1 MPVLP
6 QQTVLPVLRP
16 PLILVPKTQISSKAV
31 VTSNSSSSTKNL
43 LRLRPKYCLTK
54 TTQINKVPIPALTSR
69 YSSKDL
75 ICNNKAEPKV
85 KKVKEQEKKIDTVI
99 IDEKTDKAS
108 NEAPVKEKVVEEIE
122 KTVETATQPEQT
134 PQENPQKEIIES
146 PVIEPEELN
155 KTVEPEPKTPQ
166 LPQLEDQQVD
176 TKKVIDDVDL
186 NINHSELSNDIF
198 ASLQVPSGCQNPES
212 TSPTAAFLLAFPL
225 VSSLTGVKVTEVAE
239 EDNTESQRETP
250 TLLQIGTMDT
260 TKPTQSERPALSE
273 SLTPSLLNLD
283 HLSFFSS
290 KEMTG
295 FYSSFEGVVTTSSV
309 TKTYSSITPS
319 ITSSVSKNF
328 ASFQSSATTS
338 LANPRVATTTAVTTV
353 YNTSSTNW

>member
-16 PLILVPKTQISSKAV
+16 PLILVPKTQTSKAV
-31 VTSNSSSSTKNL
+31 VSSTSTSTKNL

-69 YSSKDL
+69 YSNKDL
-75 ICNNKAEPKV
+75 ICNNKVEPKV

-99 IDEKTDKAS
+99 VEEKTDKVS
-108 NEAPVKEKVVEEIE
+108 NEAHKEKVVEEIE
-122 KTVETATQPEQT
+122 KGVETKEQT
-134 PQENPQKEIIES
+134 PQENCQKEAE
-146 PVIEPEELN
+146 PRVVISKEPS
-155 KTVEPEPKTPQ
+155 KIVEPEPSPK
-166 LPQLEDQQVD
+166 LPQLEDQQV

-260 TKPTQSERPALSE
+260 TKPTQSERPTLSE

-290 KEMTG
+290 KEMSG
-295 FYSSFEGVVTTSSV
+295 FYNSFEGVVTTSSV
-309 TKTYSSITPS
+309 TPVVTKTYNP
-319 ITSSVSKNF
+319 ITSSVTGSASKNF
-328 ASFQSSATTS
+328 VPFQSAVTTS
-338 LANPRVATTTAVTTV
+338 PATTTAVTTV